1 MLFEPRHDG
10 LQSLLLLGHRG
21 FQFSDCRFLLLNL
34 AVLFLHFAMLFW
46 NGGEFGKKRRQPVK
60 TIRRKCESPI
70 RVSDS
75 KEK

>member
-1 MLFEPRHDG
+1 
-10 LQSLLLLGHRG
+10 
-21 FQFSDCRFLLLNL
+21 
-34 AVLFLHFAMLFW
+34 MLFW
-46 NGGEFGKKRRQPVK
+46 NGGEFAKKRRQPVK